1 MFGFGKRKNKSKEK
15 EANIKIVPKEKRV
28 KAAITF
34 GGGGTRGFG
43 HLGVIKAFEE
53 NNIDFDIVTGT
64 SVGSLVGSLYASG
77 YTFKQMYEI
86 AKNIKESDIR
96 NSKIIF
102 VPSKSSNIEA
112 LLKTIIKD
120 KVFSDLDKP
129 FAAVAVDILSGEE
142 VVIDSGLIARAVSA
156 SCAVPAIFTPV
167 DWRSLRLVDGGLLN
181 PIPSDVARKMGA
193 DVVVSVDI
201 NSTRGY
207 GTDST
212 SILGVLLAT
221 LRIAMKSSAKKGIEN
236 SDIVIQ
242 PNLREYNQTKL
253 EGIDEMIDE
262 GYKAAMSMMDPI
274 KELLNQKKK

>member
-1 MFGFGKRKNKSKEK
+1 MFGSKKRKEKQKEK
-15 EANIKIVPKEKRV
+15 EKPMKIVPKSKRV
-28 KAAITF
+28 TAGITF
-34 GGGGTRGFG
+34 GGGGTRGFA

-53 NNIDFDIVTGT
+53 NGIDFDVVSGT
-64 SVGSLVGSLYASG
+64 SVGSLIGSLYANG
-77 YTFKQMYEI
+77 LTFNQMYEI

-112 LLKTIIKD
+112 LLKTVIKD
-120 KVFSDLDKP
+120 SVFSDLKKP
-129 FAAVAVDILSGEE
+129 FGLSTVDIISGQE
-142 VVIDSGLIARAVSA
+142 VVIDTGLVARAVSA
-156 SCAVPAIFTPV
+156 SCAVPAVFTPV
-167 DWRSLRLVDGGLLN
+167 EWRNFRLVDGGLLN
-181 PIPSDVARKMGA
+181 PIPSDVARKLGA

-212 SILGVLLAT
+212 SLLGTLMAT

-242 PNLREYNQTKL
+242 PKLREYNQTKL
-253 EGIDEMIDE
+253 EGMDEMIEE
-262 GYKAAMSMMDPI
+262 GYNATMSLIEPI
-274 KELLNQKKK
+274 KELLNRKK